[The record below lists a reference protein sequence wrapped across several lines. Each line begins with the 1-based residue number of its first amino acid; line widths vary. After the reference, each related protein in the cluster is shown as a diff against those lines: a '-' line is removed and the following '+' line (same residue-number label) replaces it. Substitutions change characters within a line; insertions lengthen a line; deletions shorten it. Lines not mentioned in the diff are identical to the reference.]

1 MNEDKLN
8 YDTLARVQSQALP
21 VWFSC
26 PGGSSHQD
34 CLLRDP
40 YEMNDK
46 GKKKD
51 VTSWDKTATSSR
63 VQAEWLACRVRVEM
77 QLAWLR

>member
-8 YDTLARVQSQALP
+8 YNTLARVQSQALP

-40 YEMNDK
+40 YEMNEK
-46 GKKKD
+46 GQKKRRD
-51 VTSWDKTATSSR
+51 ELGQNSNEFESTGGMAS
-63 VQAEWLACRVRVEM
+63 L
-77 QLAWLR
+77 